1 MSVSFY
7 LTRELDKE
15 NNKNFSN
22 FNPFVVGAAPW
33 QSLTTY
39 WFNAY
44 GELLKN
50 APKMTEDWYD
60 TFWKP
65 WINWTPQLLREQHQQ
80 HKDNSATLI

>member
-7 LTRELDKE
+7 LTGELDKE

-60 TFWKP
+60 TYV
-65 WINWTPQLLREQHQQ
+65 RR
-80 HKDNSATLI
+80 DNRYNEYS